1 MAQLGNLICSGAA
14 RFLNTINGNITG
26 TSSNVTGTVAIA
38 NGGTG
43 ATTRLGA
50 AQNLTNESVASP
62 GYVVGLTQNWGKFG
76 YTTIDQLKTTIGAA
90 AAASGGTAITMVTT
104 GDKYTW
110 NNKSNLTIGTTSTT
124 ALAGDTKYAGAS
136 TAGGAATSAAKLT
149 NTSKIGDTNKPVY
162 FTANGVPSAISYTID
177 ASVPSTAVFTD
188 TLNTAGSTDTS
199 SKIYLVGATSQ
210 AANPQTYS
218 DNQVYA
224 KNGTLYGNKIASD
237 AGLFADLA
245 NSGTDG
251 GVCLYSNSID
261 TYGIALRTTASK
273 GTHGGV
279 TGDYA
284 TYYFLKSSNK
294 NRGWIWQNT
303 QTATPTN
310 VASIDVSG
318 NATFNGKVNTTEVDV
333 ANSSNISMAI
343 SNNDIVLTNDTWD
356 AQCYSL
362 KDSIKN
368 INDCKLIT
376 TDINDCIK
384 IAGNGTIVRGII
396 AYNRSIVHVSLVA
409 TLGAAVAA
417 NGTFVTLQ
425 NMPILDANRVF
436 TCQYDFDIIGMQGT
450 SPFNF
455 KMNKQGNEL
464 KNYITNPASST
475 IASGT
480 TIRMDF
486 TYLVQ

>member
-14 RFLNTINGNITG
+14 RFLNTINGDITG

-199 SKIYLVGATSQ
+199 SKIYLVGTTSQ
-210 AANPQTYS
+210 AASAQTYS

-224 KNGTLYGNKIASD
+224 TNGTLYANKLGSST
-237 AGLFADLA
+237 GLFANLG
-245 NSGTDG
+245 NSGTAG
-251 GVCLYSNSID
+251 GICLYNDNID
-261 TYGIALRTTASK
+261 KYGIALRTTASK

-284 TYYFLKSSNK
+284 TYYFLQSSNK

-303 QTATPTN
+303 QGTTPTN

-318 NATFNGKVNTTEVDV
+318 NATFNGKVTTTEVDV
-333 ANSSNISMAI
+333 LGTTSSTITVTNEDIIS
-343 SNNDIVLTNDTWD
+343 SDTWD
-356 AQCYSL
+356 GYNTSL
-362 KDSIKN
+362 KEFLTYISVPMISLDPSSF
-368 INDCKLIT
+368 IT
-376 TDINDCIK
+376 V
-384 IAGNGTIVRGII
+384 AGNGTISRATYTSTLTHVHF
-396 AYNRSIVHVSLVA
+396 SIVA
-409 TLGAAVAA
+409 TIKSAVAA
-417 NGTFVTLQ
+417 NGTFLTINCPSTMGGKLTG
-425 NMPILDANRVF
+425 A
-436 TCQYDFDIIGMQGT
+436 TYDFDVVGMQGT

-455 KMNKQGNEL
+455 KFNAMDSNNKML
-464 KNYITNPASST
+464 VTNPGSQVAT
-475 IASGT
+475 NAV
-480 TIRMDF
+480 IRLEC
-486 TYLVQ
+486 TWLI